1 MFSVSRS
8 RICRRIAIGVRETK
22 SRLNSNLTILQQA
35 ALAVLERSRQRP
47 TPEQVVQALLEVEKA
62 SKQQK
67 IRYSL
72 SELTGDWR
80 LCFITGTRKTR
91 QRAGVVLGAGRYVP
105 SLVTIS
111 IAYAA
116 SPLAAPP
123 TATDNNTSY
132 RSSFEMGNVTNRVQL
147 GQLQMALAGPTK
159 LLSKNNILAFDF
171 TRIML
176 QLSKFSLYQG
186 AVRGGETSEVSFYSA
201 DVGAEKQAFFN
212 YFLVQKDI
220 IAARGRGGGL
230 ALWGR
235 QG

>member
-1 MFSVSRS
+1 M
-8 RICRRIAIGVRETK
+8 
-22 SRLNSNLTILQQA
+22 NSNSTILQQA

-47 TPEQVVQALLEVEKA
+47 TPEQVVQALLAVEKA
-62 SKQQK
+62 NKQQK

-72 SELTGDWR
+72 NDITGDWR

-105 SLVTIS
+105 SLITIS
-111 IAYAA
+111 LAYAT
-116 SPLAAPP
+116 SPLAA
-123 TATDNNTSY
+123 TATDNASY
-132 RSSFEMGNVTNRVQL
+132 STSFETGNVTNRVQL
-147 GQLQMALAGPTK
+147 GQLQMALSGPTK

-171 TRIML
+171 TRITL

-186 AVRGGETSEVSFYSA
+186 TVRGGETSETKFYSA
-201 DVGAEKQAFFN
+201 SVGMEKQAFFN
-212 YFLVQKDI
+212 YFLVQEDI

-235 QG
+235 QA

>member
-1 MFSVSRS
+1 MFSASGSRV
-8 RICRRIAIGVRETK
+8 CRTIIIGVRETK
-22 SRLNSNLTILQQA
+22 SRLNNNSTILQQA

-62 SKQQK
+62 NKQQK
-67 IRYSL
+67 TRYSL
-72 SELTGDWR
+72 SDLTGDWR

-91 QRAGVVLGAGRYVP
+91 QRTGMVLGAGRYVP
-105 SLVTIS
+105 SVITIS
-111 IAYAA
+111 LAYAA

-123 TATDNNTSY
+123 TATDNTSY
-132 RSSFEMGNVTNRVQL
+132 SSSFEMGNVTNRVQL
-147 GQLQMALAGPTK
+147 GQLQMALSGPTK
-159 LLSKNNILAFDF
+159 LLTNNNILAFDF
-171 TRIML
+171 TRITL

-186 AVRGGETSEVSFYSA
+186 TVRGGESSEAKFYSA
-201 DVGAEKQAFFN
+201 SVRAEKQAFFN

-235 QG
+235 QA

>member
-1 MFSVSRS
+1 M
-8 RICRRIAIGVRETK
+8 
-22 SRLNSNLTILQQA
+22 NSNSTILQQA

-47 TPEQVVQALLEVEKA
+47 TPEQVVQALLAVEKA
-62 SKQQK
+62 NKQQK

-72 SELTGDWR
+72 NDITGDWR

-105 SLVTIS
+105 SLITIS
-111 IAYAA
+111 LAYAA
-116 SPLAAPP
+116 SPLAASPS
-123 TATDNNTSY
+123 TATDNASY
-132 RSSFEMGNVTNRVQL
+132 STSFETGNVTNRVHL
-147 GQLQMALAGPTK
+147 GQLQMALSGPTK

-171 TRIML
+171 TRITL

-186 AVRGGETSEVSFYSA
+186 TVRGGETSEAKFYAAS
-201 DVGAEKQAFFN
+201 VGVEKQAFFN
-212 YFLVQKDI
+212 YFLVQEDI

-235 QG
+235 QA